1 MQDFLEIWR
10 MRYAVQDS
18 QDAARWIDQVLRLGV
33 YAYQQNAPDQALSY
47 FLDALEMAMDYHI
60 EDSYVTGNIAGIYA
74 DAMDFAHAWEMNRG
88 NTRRLEEAGDYVS
101 AALSLNTML
110 TCAMGLGDTAKVWRC
125 AKAMLRTPYDTIPT
139 VQFSLE
145 RAWMFLDMK
154 RGKYRQAL
162 IHARNEAAYAACF
175 ADTTAFLASVYQDIA
190 LMNARLQRY
199 DSALWYYDKAL
210 KANLTK
216 EKIPALKQIYRQEA
230 EIYKRLGQHQ
240 AYYDKIEAFMEL
252 SRYSDSLAQAERH
265 ENLDYVI
272 LQRAQAR
279 KMMQI
284 QYEVL
289 YKDQIIKKQR
299 LLATGSVLLFL
310 LVSALLFLLYQSKRK
325 KERTNRLLY
334 EKTKQLLDLSQ
345 AQTERWKAL
354 ATGQDSPAEDV
365 PMLPDENSGHDTLP
379 VSGESGIPHE
389 ADPAEA
395 KDILFRQAANCP
407 SQLQESLKFA
417 DGHPKDS
424 HPETAGLHSEAS
436 HSGQV
441 SPPDKIPNIE
451 QDSRLDQIRIRQ
463 LIEGI
468 LQLLEKEECWLQPDF
483 TIEKAAKQ
491 LGTNSSYLSYVVNH
505 HLGKSFSTLLN
516 EYRVRRACLLM
527 EDPAMRPTR
536 WIIWPCR
543 PVSATVSPCSGSS
556 SAWSAWHRPNTG
568 KWPAIPSRSSTNPPC
583 EKKKRAFRN
592 PFWVSETPSWQGRYQ
607 HSFYYPRNY
616 AGSSPFFS
624 GKLLFFLHQASP
636 IQCSRLKTPL
646 PAKAISRLG
655 TMSVCTA
662 K

>member
-1 MQDFLEIWR
+1 MRKAYFLSIPIFLSLAACQPKPEPAAESPSEAPLYSLLIENPDSWLPEQKDSTMQDFLEIWR

-18 QDAARWIDQVLRLGV
+18 QDAARWIDRVLRLGA

-47 FLDALEMAMDYHI
+47 FLDALEMALDYHI
-60 EDSYVTGNIAGIYA
+60 EDPYVTGNIAGIYA
-74 DAMDFAHAWEMNRG
+74 DAMDFSRAWEMNWGRYSQ
-88 NTRRLEEAGDYVS
+88 LEQAGDYLS
-101 AALSLNTML
+101 AALDLNTML
-110 TCAMGLGDTAKVWRC
+110 TCAMGMGDTAKVRQC
-125 AKAMLRTPYDTIPT
+125 AKAMLRKPYDTIPT

-145 RAWMFLDMK
+145 RAGMFLDMK

-210 KANLTK
+210 EANLT
-216 EKIPALKQIYRQEA
+216 ERRIPALKRIYRQEA

-240 AYYDKIEAFMEL
+240 AYYDKMEAFMEL

-299 LLATGSVLLFL
+299 LLAIGSALLFL

-354 ATGQDSPAEDV
+354 ASGLDLPTGDSMPLEDS
-365 PMLPDENSGHDTLP
+365 MSLDANSGHGTLP
-379 VSGESGIPHE
+379 VSGESGIPDE
-389 ADPAEA
+389 ADSAKEA
-395 KDILFRQAANCP
+395 GAILSGQTASFP
-407 SQLQESLKFA
+407 SRLQDSLCSA
-417 DGHPKDS
+417 DGHSKATHS
-424 HPETAGLHSEAS
+424 ETAGLHPETPHSGKVS
-436 HSGQV
+436 HS
-441 SPPDKIPNIE
+441 DKIPNIE
-451 QDSRLDQIRIRQ
+451 QDSRLDQTRIRQ
-463 LIEGI
+463 LIAGI

-505 HLGKSFSTLLN
+505 HLGKSFSALLN

-527 EDPAMRPTR
+527 EDPAN
-536 WIIWPCR
+536 
-543 PVSATVSPCSGSS
+543 ATYTMDYLAMQAGFSNRVTLLRQFKRIVGM
-556 SAWSAWHRPNTG
+556 A
-568 KWPAIPSRSSTNPPC
+568 PS
-583 EKKKRAFRN
+583 EYWKMARN
-592 PFWVSETPSWQGRYQ
+592 PSQSPLREKEEGVS
-607 HSFYYPRNY
+607 
-616 AGSSPFFS
+616 
-624 GKLLFFLHQASP
+624 
-636 IQCSRLKTPL
+636 
-646 PAKAISRLG
+646 
-655 TMSVCTA
+655 
-662 K
+662 

>member
-18 QDAARWIDQVLRLGV
+18 QDAARWIDRVLRLGA

-47 FLDALEMAMDYHI
+47 FLDALEMALDYHI
-60 EDSYVTGNIAGIYA
+60 EDPYVTGNIAGIYA
-74 DAMDFAHAWEMNRG
+74 DAMDFSRAWEMNWGRYSQ
-88 NTRRLEEAGDYVS
+88 LEQAGDYLS
-101 AALSLNTML
+101 AALDLNTML
-110 TCAMGLGDTAKVWRC
+110 TCAMGMGDTAKVRQC
-125 AKAMLRTPYDTIPT
+125 AKAMLRKPYDTIPT

-145 RAWMFLDMK
+145 RAGMFLDMK

-210 KANLTK
+210 EANLT
-216 EKIPALKQIYRQEA
+216 ERRIPALKRIYRQEA

-240 AYYDKIEAFMEL
+240 AYYDKMEAFMEL

-299 LLATGSVLLFL
+299 LLAIGSALLFL

-354 ATGQDSPAEDV
+354 ASGLDLPTGDSMPLEDS
-365 PMLPDENSGHDTLP
+365 MSLDANSGHGTLP
-379 VSGESGIPHE
+379 VSGESGIPDE
-389 ADPAEA
+389 ADSAKEA
-395 KDILFRQAANCP
+395 GAILSGQTASFP
-407 SQLQESLKFA
+407 SRLQDSLCSA
-417 DGHPKDS
+417 DGHSKAPHS
-424 HPETAGLHSEAS
+424 ETAGLHPEAS
-436 HSGQV
+436 HPGQV
-441 SPPDKIPNIE
+441 SHLEQIPNME
-451 QDSRLDQIRIRQ
+451 QDSRLDKTRIRQ
-463 LIEGI
+463 LIAGI

-527 EDPAMRPTR
+527 ENPANATYTMDYLAMQAGFSNRVTLLRQFKRMVGMAPSEYWKMAR
-536 WIIWPCR
+536 HPKPIINQSPLR
-543 PVSATVSPCSGSS
+543 EKEEGVS
-556 SAWSAWHRPNTG
+556 
-568 KWPAIPSRSSTNPPC
+568 
-583 EKKKRAFRN
+583 
-592 PFWVSETPSWQGRYQ
+592 
-607 HSFYYPRNY
+607 
-616 AGSSPFFS
+616 
-624 GKLLFFLHQASP
+624 
-636 IQCSRLKTPL
+636 
-646 PAKAISRLG
+646 
-655 TMSVCTA
+655 
-662 K
+662 

>member
-47 FLDALEMAMDYHI
+47 FLDALEMALDFHM
-60 EDSYVTGNIAGIYA
+60 EDPYVTGNIAGIYA
-74 DAMDFAHAWEMNRG
+74 DAMDFSRAWEMNWGRY
-88 NTRRLEEAGDYVS
+88 TQLEQAGDYLN
-101 AALSLNTML
+101 AALDLNTML
-110 TCAMGLGDTAKVWRC
+110 TCAMGMGDTAKVRQC
-125 AKAMLRTPYDTIPT
+125 AKAMLREPYDTIPA

-145 RAWMFLDMK
+145 RAGMFLDMK

-175 ADTTAFLASVYQDIA
+175 ADTTAVLASVYQDID

-210 KANLTK
+210 EANLT
-216 EKIPALKQIYRQEA
+216 ERRIPALKRIYRQEA
-230 EIYKRLGQHQ
+230 EIYKRLGRHQ
-240 AYYDKIEAFMEL
+240 AYYDKMESFMEL

-299 LLATGSVLLFL
+299 LLAIGSALLFL

-345 AQTERWKAL
+345 AQAERWKAL
-354 ATGQDSPAEDV
+354 AAGLDLPTEDV
-365 PMLPDENSGHDTLP
+365 LMPLDANIGHGTLP
-379 VSGESGIPHE
+379 VSEESGIPDE
-389 ADPAEA
+389 ADPAKEA
-395 KDILFRQAANCP
+395 GAIPSGQTASFP
-407 SQLQESLKFA
+407 SQTQESLKA
-417 DGHPKDS
+417 AYEHPKAPHS
-424 HPETAGLHSEAS
+424 ETAGLHSEAS

-527 EDPAMRPTR
+527 EDPANATYTMDYLAMQAGFSNRVTLLRQFKRMVGMAPSEYWKMAR
-536 WIIWPCR
+536 HPKPIINQSPLR
-543 PVSATVSPCSGSS
+543 EKEEGVS
-556 SAWSAWHRPNTG
+556 
-568 KWPAIPSRSSTNPPC
+568 
-583 EKKKRAFRN
+583 
-592 PFWVSETPSWQGRYQ
+592 
-607 HSFYYPRNY
+607 
-616 AGSSPFFS
+616 
-624 GKLLFFLHQASP
+624 
-636 IQCSRLKTPL
+636 
-646 PAKAISRLG
+646 
-655 TMSVCTA
+655 
-662 K
+662 

>member
-47 FLDALEMAMDYHI
+47 FLDALEMALDFHM
-60 EDSYVTGNIAGIYA
+60 EDPYVTGNIAGIYA
-74 DAMDFAHAWEMNRG
+74 DAMDFSRAWEMNWGRY
-88 NTRRLEEAGDYVS
+88 TQLEQAGDYLN
-101 AALSLNTML
+101 AALDLNTML
-110 TCAMGLGDTAKVWRC
+110 TCAMGMGDTAKVRQC
-125 AKAMLRTPYDTIPT
+125 AKAMLREPYDTIPA

-145 RAWMFLDMK
+145 RAGMFLDMK

-210 KANLTK
+210 EANLT
-216 EKIPALKQIYRQEA
+216 ERRIPALKRIYRQEA
-230 EIYKRLGQHQ
+230 EIYKRLGRHQ
-240 AYYDKIEAFMEL
+240 AYYDKMESFMEL

-299 LLATGSVLLFL
+299 LLAIGSALLFL

-345 AQTERWKAL
+345 AQAERWKAL
-354 ATGQDSPAEDV
+354 AAGLDLPTEDV
-365 PMLPDENSGHDTLP
+365 LMPLDANIGHGTLP
-379 VSGESGIPHE
+379 VSEESGIPDE
-389 ADPAEA
+389 ADPAKEA
-395 KDILFRQAANCP
+395 GAIPSGQTASFP
-407 SQLQESLKFA
+407 SQTQESLKA
-417 DGHPKDS
+417 AYEHPKAPHS
-424 HPETAGLHSEAS
+424 ETAGLHSEAS

-527 EDPAMRPTR
+527 EDPANATYTMDYLAMQAGFSNRVTLLRQFKRMVGMAPSEYWKMAR
-536 WIIWPCR
+536 HPKPIINQSPLR
-543 PVSATVSPCSGSS
+543 EKEEGVS
-556 SAWSAWHRPNTG
+556 
-568 KWPAIPSRSSTNPPC
+568 
-583 EKKKRAFRN
+583 
-592 PFWVSETPSWQGRYQ
+592 
-607 HSFYYPRNY
+607 
-616 AGSSPFFS
+616 
-624 GKLLFFLHQASP
+624 
-636 IQCSRLKTPL
+636 
-646 PAKAISRLG
+646 
-655 TMSVCTA
+655 
-662 K
+662 

>member
-1 MQDFLEIWR
+1 MKKAYFLFLYSLSLAACQPKPEPAAGSPSDAPPYSLLIENPDSWLPEQKDSTMQDFLEIWR

-18 QDAARWIDQVLRLGV
+18 QDAARWIDRVLRLGV

-47 FLDALEMAMDYHI
+47 FLDALEMALDYHI
-60 EDSYVTGNIAGIYA
+60 EDPYVSGNIAGIYA
-74 DAMDFAHAWEMNRG
+74 DAMDFSRAWEMNWGRYSQ
-88 NTRRLEEAGDYVS
+88 LEQTGDYLS
-101 AALSLNTML
+101 AALDLNTML
-110 TCAMGLGDTAKVWRC
+110 TCAMGMGDTAKVRQC
-125 AKAMLRTPYDTIPT
+125 VKAMLRAPYDTIPA

-145 RAWMFLDMK
+145 RAGMFLDMK

-162 IHARNEAAYAACF
+162 IHARNEAAYAPCF

-210 KANLTK
+210 EANLT
-216 EKIPALKQIYRQEA
+216 ERRIPALKRIYRQEA

-240 AYYDKIEAFMEL
+240 AYYDKMEAFMEL

-299 LLATGSVLLFL
+299 LLAIGSALLFL

-354 ATGQDSPAEDV
+354 ASGLDLPTGDSMPLEDS
-365 PMLPDENSGHDTLP
+365 MSLDANSGHGTLP
-379 VSGESGIPHE
+379 VSGESGIPDE
-389 ADPAEA
+389 ADSAKEA
-395 KDILFRQAANCP
+395 GAILSGQTASFP
-407 SQLQESLKFA
+407 SRLQDSLCSA
-417 DGHPKDS
+417 DGHSKAPHS
-424 HPETAGLHSEAS
+424 ETAGLHPETPHSGKVS
-436 HSGQV
+436 HS
-441 SPPDKIPNIE
+441 DKIPNIE
-451 QDSRLDQIRIRQ
+451 QDSRLDQTRIRQ
-463 LIEGI
+463 LIAGI

-505 HLGKSFSTLLN
+505 HLGKSFSALLN

-527 EDPAMRPTR
+527 EDPAN
-536 WIIWPCR
+536 
-543 PVSATVSPCSGSS
+543 ATYTMDYLAMQAGFSNRVTLLRQFKRIVGM
-556 SAWSAWHRPNTG
+556 A
-568 KWPAIPSRSSTNPPC
+568 PS
-583 EKKKRAFRN
+583 EYWKMARN
-592 PFWVSETPSWQGRYQ
+592 PSQSPLREKEEGVS
-607 HSFYYPRNY
+607 
-616 AGSSPFFS
+616 
-624 GKLLFFLHQASP
+624 
-636 IQCSRLKTPL
+636 
-646 PAKAISRLG
+646 
-655 TMSVCTA
+655 
-662 K
+662 

>member
-1 MQDFLEIWR
+1 MRPESMKRAYFLSIPIFLSFAACQPKPEPAAESPSEAPLYSLLIENPDSWLPEQKDSTMQDFLEIWR

-18 QDAARWIDQVLRLGV
+18 QDAARWIDRVLRLGV

-47 FLDALEMAMDYHI
+47 FLDALEMALDYHI
-60 EDSYVTGNIAGIYA
+60 EDPYVSGNIAGIYA
-74 DAMDFAHAWEMNRG
+74 DAMDFSRAWEMNWGRYSQ
-88 NTRRLEEAGDYVS
+88 LEQAGDYLS
-101 AALSLNTML
+101 AALDLNTML
-110 TCAMGLGDTAKVWRC
+110 TCAMGMGDTAKVRQC
-125 AKAMLRTPYDTIPT
+125 AKAMLRKPYDTIPT

-145 RAWMFLDMK
+145 RAGMFLDMK

-210 KANLTK
+210 EANLT
-216 EKIPALKQIYRQEA
+216 ERRIPALKRIYRQEA

-240 AYYDKIEAFMEL
+240 AYYDKMEAFMEL

-299 LLATGSVLLFL
+299 LLAIGSALLFL

-354 ATGQDSPAEDV
+354 ASGLDLPTGDSMPLEDS
-365 PMLPDENSGHDTLP
+365 MSLDANSGHGTLP
-379 VSGESGIPHE
+379 VSGESGIPDE
-389 ADPAEA
+389 ADSAKEA
-395 KDILFRQAANCP
+395 GAILSGQTASFP
-407 SQLQESLKFA
+407 SRLQDSLCSA
-417 DGHPKDS
+417 DGHSKAPHS
-424 HPETAGLHSEAS
+424 ETAGLHPETPHSGKVS
-436 HSGQV
+436 HS
-441 SPPDKIPNIE
+441 DKIPNIE
-451 QDSRLDQIRIRQ
+451 QDSRLDQTRIRQ
-463 LIEGI
+463 LIAGI

-505 HLGKSFSTLLN
+505 HLGKSFSALLN

-527 EDPAMRPTR
+527 EDPAN
-536 WIIWPCR
+536 
-543 PVSATVSPCSGSS
+543 ATYTMDYLAMQAGFSNRVTLLRQFKRIVGM
-556 SAWSAWHRPNTG
+556 A
-568 KWPAIPSRSSTNPPC
+568 PS
-583 EKKKRAFRN
+583 EYWKMARN
-592 PFWVSETPSWQGRYQ
+592 PSQSPLREKEEGVS
-607 HSFYYPRNY
+607 
-616 AGSSPFFS
+616 
-624 GKLLFFLHQASP
+624 
-636 IQCSRLKTPL
+636 
-646 PAKAISRLG
+646 
-655 TMSVCTA
+655 
-662 K
+662 

>member
-18 QDAARWIDQVLRLGV
+18 QDAARWIDRVLRLGA

-47 FLDALEMAMDYHI
+47 FLDALEMALDYHI
-60 EDSYVTGNIAGIYA
+60 EDPYVTGNIAGIYA
-74 DAMDFAHAWEMNRG
+74 DAMDFSRAWEMNWGRYSQ
-88 NTRRLEEAGDYVS
+88 LEQAGDYLS
-101 AALSLNTML
+101 AALDLNTML
-110 TCAMGLGDTAKVWRC
+110 TCAMGMGDTAKVRQC
-125 AKAMLRTPYDTIPT
+125 AKAMLRKPYDTIPT

-145 RAWMFLDMK
+145 RAGMFLDMK

-210 KANLTK
+210 EANLT
-216 EKIPALKQIYRQEA
+216 ERRIPALKRIYRQEA

-240 AYYDKIEAFMEL
+240 AYYDKMEAFMEL

-299 LLATGSVLLFL
+299 LLAIGSALLFL

-354 ATGQDSPAEDV
+354 ASGLDLPTGDSMPLEDS
-365 PMLPDENSGHDTLP
+365 MSLDANSGHGTLP
-379 VSGESGIPHE
+379 VSGESGIPDE
-389 ADPAEA
+389 ADSAKEA
-395 KDILFRQAANCP
+395 GAILSGQTASFP
-407 SQLQESLKFA
+407 SRLQDSLCSA
-417 DGHPKDS
+417 DGHSKAPHS
-424 HPETAGLHSEAS
+424 ETAGLHPETPHSGKVS
-436 HSGQV
+436 HS
-441 SPPDKIPNIE
+441 DKIPNIE
-451 QDSRLDQIRIRQ
+451 QDSRLDQTRIRQ
-463 LIEGI
+463 LIAGI

-505 HLGKSFSTLLN
+505 HLGKSFSALLN

-527 EDPAMRPTR
+527 EDPAN
-536 WIIWPCR
+536 
-543 PVSATVSPCSGSS
+543 ATYTMDYLAMQAGFSNRVTLLRQFKRIVGM
-556 SAWSAWHRPNTG
+556 A
-568 KWPAIPSRSSTNPPC
+568 PS
-583 EKKKRAFRN
+583 EYWKMARN
-592 PFWVSETPSWQGRYQ
+592 PSQSPLREKEEGVS
-607 HSFYYPRNY
+607 
-616 AGSSPFFS
+616 
-624 GKLLFFLHQASP
+624 
-636 IQCSRLKTPL
+636 
-646 PAKAISRLG
+646 
-655 TMSVCTA
+655 
-662 K
+662 

>member
-1 MQDFLEIWR
+1 MW
-10 MRYAVQDS
+10 
-18 QDAARWIDQVLRLGV
+18 
-33 YAYQQNAPDQALSY
+33 P
-47 FLDALEMAMDYHI
+47 
-60 EDSYVTGNIAGIYA
+60 
-74 DAMDFAHAWEMNRG
+74 
-88 NTRRLEEAGDYVS
+88 
-101 AALSLNTML
+101 
-110 TCAMGLGDTAKVWRC
+110 KVRQC
-125 AKAMLRTPYDTIPT
+125 VKAMLRAPYDTIPA

-145 RAWMFLDMK
+145 RAGMFLDMK

-162 IHARNEAAYAACF
+162 IHARNEAAYAPCF

-210 KANLTK
+210 EANLT
-216 EKIPALKQIYRQEA
+216 ERRIPALKRIYRQEA
-230 EIYKRLGQHQ
+230 EIYKRLGRHQ

-252 SRYSDSLAQAERH
+252 SRYSDSLARAERH

-299 LLATGSVLLFL
+299 LLATGSALLFL

-354 ATGQDSPAEDV
+354 ATGLDLPTEDV
-365 PMLPDENSGHDTLP
+365 SMPLEDSMSLDENSGHGTLP
-379 VSGESGIPHE
+379 VSGESEIPEE
-389 ADPAEA
+389 ADSAKEA
-395 KDILFRQAANCP
+395 KGTLSGQAASCS
-407 SQLQESLKFA
+407 SQSQESLKVTYE
-417 DGHPKDS
+417 HPKAPHS
-424 HPETAGLHSEAS
+424 ETAGLHPETP

-441 SPPDKIPNIE
+441 SYPDRVSYIE
-451 QDSRLDQIRIRQ
+451 QDSRLDQTRIRQ
-463 LIEGI
+463 LIAGI

-527 EDPAMRPTR
+527 ENPPMQPTR

-655 TMSVCTA
+655 TMPVCTT

>member
-1 MQDFLEIWR
+1 MRKAYFLLAIPIFLSLAACQPKPEPATGSPSEAPPYSLLIENPDSWLPEQKDSTMQDFLEIWR

-47 FLDALEMAMDYHI
+47 FLDALEMALDFHM
-60 EDSYVTGNIAGIYA
+60 EDPYVTGNIAGIYA
-74 DAMDFAHAWEMNRG
+74 DAMDFSRAWEMNWGRY
-88 NTRRLEEAGDYVS
+88 TQLEQAGDYLN
-101 AALSLNTML
+101 AALDLNTML
-110 TCAMGLGDTAKVWRC
+110 TCAMGMGDTAKVRQC
-125 AKAMLRTPYDTIPT
+125 AKAMLREPYDTIPA

-145 RAWMFLDMK
+145 RAGMFLDMK

-210 KANLTK
+210 EANLT
-216 EKIPALKQIYRQEA
+216 ERRIPALKRIYRQEA
-230 EIYKRLGQHQ
+230 EIYKRLGRHQ
-240 AYYDKIEAFMEL
+240 AYYDKMESFMEL

-299 LLATGSVLLFL
+299 LLAIGSALLFL

-345 AQTERWKAL
+345 AQAERWKAL
-354 ATGQDSPAEDV
+354 AAGLDLPTEDV
-365 PMLPDENSGHDTLP
+365 LMPLDANIGHGTLP
-379 VSGESGIPHE
+379 VSEESGIPDE
-389 ADPAEA
+389 ADPAKEA
-395 KDILFRQAANCP
+395 GAIPSGQTASFP
-407 SQLQESLKFA
+407 SQTQESLKA
-417 DGHPKDS
+417 AYEHPKAPHS
-424 HPETAGLHSEAS
+424 ETAGLHSEAS

-527 EDPAMRPTR
+527 EDPANATYTMDYLAMQAGFSNRVTLLRQFKRMVGMAPSEYWKMAR
-536 WIIWPCR
+536 HPKPIINQSPLR
-543 PVSATVSPCSGSS
+543 EKEEGVS
-556 SAWSAWHRPNTG
+556 
-568 KWPAIPSRSSTNPPC
+568 
-583 EKKKRAFRN
+583 
-592 PFWVSETPSWQGRYQ
+592 
-607 HSFYYPRNY
+607 
-616 AGSSPFFS
+616 
-624 GKLLFFLHQASP
+624 
-636 IQCSRLKTPL
+636 
-646 PAKAISRLG
+646 
-655 TMSVCTA
+655 
-662 K
+662 

>member
-1 MQDFLEIWR
+1 MRKAYFLLAIPIFLSLAACQPKPEPATGFPSEAPLYGLLIENPDSWLPEQKDSTMQDFLEIWR

-18 QDAARWIDQVLRLGV
+18 QDAARWIDRVLRLGV

-47 FLDALEMAMDYHI
+47 FLDALEMALDYHI
-60 EDSYVTGNIAGIYA
+60 EDPYVSGNIAGIYA
-74 DAMDFAHAWEMNRG
+74 DAMDFSRAWEMNWGRYSQ
-88 NTRRLEEAGDYVS
+88 LEQAGDYLS
-101 AALSLNTML
+101 AALDLNTML
-110 TCAMGLGDTAKVWRC
+110 TCAMGMGDTAKVRQC
-125 AKAMLRTPYDTIPT
+125 AKAMLRKPYDTIPT

-145 RAWMFLDMK
+145 RAGMFLDMK

-162 IHARNEAAYAACF
+162 IHARNEAAYADCF
-175 ADTTAFLASVYQDIA
+175 TDTTAFLASVYQDIA
-190 LMNARLQRY
+190 LMNARMQRY

-210 KANLTK
+210 EANLT
-216 EKIPALKQIYRQEA
+216 ERRIPALKRIYRQEA

-240 AYYDKIEAFMEL
+240 AYYDKMEAFMEL
-252 SRYSDSLAQAERH
+252 SRYSDSLARAERH

-289 YKDQIIKKQR
+289 YKDKIIKKQR
-299 LLATGSVLLFL
+299 LLATGSALLFL

-354 ATGQDSPAEDV
+354 ATGLDLPTEDV
-365 PMLPDENSGHDTLP
+365 SMPLEDSMPLDENSGHDTLP
-379 VSGESGIPHE
+379 VSGESEIPDE
-389 ADPAEA
+389 ANPAKEA
-395 KDILFRQAANCP
+395 KGFLSSQAASFP
-407 SQLQESLKFA
+407 SRLQDSLKA
-417 DGHPKDS
+417 TDGHSKAPHS
-424 HPETAGLHSEAS
+424 ETAGLHPETP

-441 SPPDKIPNIE
+441 SHSDKIPNIE
-451 QDSRLDQIRIRQ
+451 QDSRLDQTRIRQ
-463 LIEGI
+463 LIAGI

-527 EDPAMRPTR
+527 EDPANATYTMDYLAMQAGFSNRVTLLRQFKRMVGMAPSEYWKMAR
-536 WIIWPCR
+536 HPKPIINQSPLR
-543 PVSATVSPCSGSS
+543 EKEEGVS
-556 SAWSAWHRPNTG
+556 
-568 KWPAIPSRSSTNPPC
+568 
-583 EKKKRAFRN
+583 
-592 PFWVSETPSWQGRYQ
+592 
-607 HSFYYPRNY
+607 
-616 AGSSPFFS
+616 
-624 GKLLFFLHQASP
+624 
-636 IQCSRLKTPL
+636 
-646 PAKAISRLG
+646 
-655 TMSVCTA
+655 
-662 K
+662 

>member
-1 MQDFLEIWR
+1 MRPESMKRAYFLSIPIFLSFAACQPKPEPAAESPSEAPLYSLLIENPDSWLPEQKDSTMQDFLEIWR

-18 QDAARWIDQVLRLGV
+18 QDAARWIDRVLRLGA

-47 FLDALEMAMDYHI
+47 FLDALEMALDYHI
-60 EDSYVTGNIAGIYA
+60 EDPYVTGNIAGIYA
-74 DAMDFAHAWEMNRG
+74 DAMDFSRAWEMNWGRYSQ
-88 NTRRLEEAGDYVS
+88 LEQAGDYLS
-101 AALSLNTML
+101 AALDLNTML
-110 TCAMGLGDTAKVWRC
+110 TCAMGMGDTAKVRQC
-125 AKAMLRTPYDTIPT
+125 AKAMLRKPYDTIPT

-145 RAWMFLDMK
+145 RAGMFLDMK

-210 KANLTK
+210 EANLT
-216 EKIPALKQIYRQEA
+216 ERRIPALKRIYRQEA

-240 AYYDKIEAFMEL
+240 AYYDKMEAFMEL

-299 LLATGSVLLFL
+299 LLAIGSALLFL

-354 ATGQDSPAEDV
+354 ASGLDLPTGDSMPLEDS
-365 PMLPDENSGHDTLP
+365 MSLDANSGHGTLP
-379 VSGESGIPHE
+379 VSGESGIPDE
-389 ADPAEA
+389 ADSAKEA
-395 KDILFRQAANCP
+395 GAILSGQTASFP
-407 SQLQESLKFA
+407 SRLQDSLCSA
-417 DGHPKDS
+417 DGHSKAPHS
-424 HPETAGLHSEAS
+424 ETAGLHPETPHSGKVS
-436 HSGQV
+436 HS
-441 SPPDKIPNIE
+441 DKIPNIE
-451 QDSRLDQIRIRQ
+451 QDSRLDQTRIRQ
-463 LIEGI
+463 LIAGI

-505 HLGKSFSTLLN
+505 HLGKSFSALLN

-527 EDPAMRPTR
+527 EDPAN
-536 WIIWPCR
+536 
-543 PVSATVSPCSGSS
+543 ATYTMDYLAMQAGFSNRVTLLRQFKRIVGM
-556 SAWSAWHRPNTG
+556 A
-568 KWPAIPSRSSTNPPC
+568 PS
-583 EKKKRAFRN
+583 EYWKMARN
-592 PFWVSETPSWQGRYQ
+592 PSQSPLREKEEGVS
-607 HSFYYPRNY
+607 
-616 AGSSPFFS
+616 
-624 GKLLFFLHQASP
+624 
-636 IQCSRLKTPL
+636 
-646 PAKAISRLG
+646 
-655 TMSVCTA
+655 
-662 K
+662 

>member
-1 MQDFLEIWR
+1 MW
-10 MRYAVQDS
+10 
-18 QDAARWIDQVLRLGV
+18 
-33 YAYQQNAPDQALSY
+33 P
-47 FLDALEMAMDYHI
+47 
-60 EDSYVTGNIAGIYA
+60 
-74 DAMDFAHAWEMNRG
+74 
-88 NTRRLEEAGDYVS
+88 
-101 AALSLNTML
+101 
-110 TCAMGLGDTAKVWRC
+110 KVRQC
-125 AKAMLRTPYDTIPT
+125 AKAMLRKPYDTIPT

-145 RAWMFLDMK
+145 RAGMFLDMK

-210 KANLTK
+210 EANLT
-216 EKIPALKQIYRQEA
+216 ERRIPALKRIYRQEA

-240 AYYDKIEAFMEL
+240 AYYDKMEAFMEL

-299 LLATGSVLLFL
+299 LLAIGSALLFL

-354 ATGQDSPAEDV
+354 ASGLDLPTGDSMPLEDS
-365 PMLPDENSGHDTLP
+365 MSLDANSGHGTLP
-379 VSGESGIPHE
+379 VSGESGIPDE
-389 ADPAEA
+389 ADSAKEA
-395 KDILFRQAANCP
+395 GAILSGQTASFP
-407 SQLQESLKFA
+407 SRLQDSLCSA
-417 DGHPKDS
+417 DGHSKAPHS
-424 HPETAGLHSEAS
+424 ETAGLHPETPHSGKVS
-436 HSGQV
+436 HS
-441 SPPDKIPNIE
+441 DKIPNIE
-451 QDSRLDQIRIRQ
+451 QDSRLDQTRIRQ
-463 LIEGI
+463 LIAGI

-527 EDPAMRPTR
+527 ENPANATYTMDYLAMQAGFSNRVTLLRQFKRMVGMAPSEYWKMAR
-536 WIIWPCR
+536 HPKPIINQSPLR
-543 PVSATVSPCSGSS
+543 EKEEGVS
-556 SAWSAWHRPNTG
+556 
-568 KWPAIPSRSSTNPPC
+568 
-583 EKKKRAFRN
+583 
-592 PFWVSETPSWQGRYQ
+592 
-607 HSFYYPRNY
+607 
-616 AGSSPFFS
+616 
-624 GKLLFFLHQASP
+624 
-636 IQCSRLKTPL
+636 
-646 PAKAISRLG
+646 
-655 TMSVCTA
+655 
-662 K
+662 

>member
-18 QDAARWIDQVLRLGV
+18 QDAARWINQVLRLGV

-47 FLDALEMAMDYHI
+47 FLDALEMALDYHI
-60 EDSYVTGNIAGIYA
+60 EDPYVNGNIAGIYA
-74 DAMDFAHAWEMNRG
+74 DAMDFSRAWEMNWGRYSQ
-88 NTRRLEEAGDYVS
+88 LEKAGDYLS
-101 AALSLNTML
+101 AALDLNTML
-110 TCAMGLGDTAKVWRC
+110 TCAMGMGDTAKVRQC
-125 AKAMLRTPYDTIPT
+125 AKAMFRKPYDTIPT

-145 RAWMFLDMK
+145 RAGMFLDMK

-162 IHARNEAAYAACF
+162 IHARNEAAYADCF
-175 ADTTAFLASVYQDIA
+175 ADTTAFLAAVYEDIA

-210 KANLTK
+210 EANLAK
-216 EKIPALKQIYRQEA
+216 ERIPSLKRIYRQEA
-230 EIYKRLGQHQ
+230 EIYKRLGRHQ
-240 AYYDKIEAFMEL
+240 AYYDKMESFMEL

-299 LLATGSVLLFL
+299 LLAIGSALLFL

-389 ADPAEA
+389 ADPVKGT
-395 KDILFRQAANCP
+395 KDTLSSQAASCP
-407 SQLQESLKFA
+407 SQLQESLKAA

-424 HPETAGLHSEAS
+424 HPETAGLHPEAS
-436 HSGQV
+436 HLEQ
-441 SPPDKIPNIE
+441 IPNME
-451 QDSRLDQIRIRQ
+451 QDSRLDKTRIRQ
-463 LIEGI
+463 LIAGI
-468 LQLLEKEECWLQPDF
+468 LKLLDEEECWLQPDF
-483 TIEKAAKQ
+483 TVEKAARQ

-527 EDPAMRPTR
+527 EDPANATYTMDYLAMQAGFSNRVTLLRQFKRMVGMAPSEYWKMAR
-536 WIIWPCR
+536 HPKPIINQSPLR
-543 PVSATVSPCSGSS
+543 EKEEGVS
-556 SAWSAWHRPNTG
+556 
-568 KWPAIPSRSSTNPPC
+568 
-583 EKKKRAFRN
+583 
-592 PFWVSETPSWQGRYQ
+592 
-607 HSFYYPRNY
+607 
-616 AGSSPFFS
+616 
-624 GKLLFFLHQASP
+624 
-636 IQCSRLKTPL
+636 
-646 PAKAISRLG
+646 
-655 TMSVCTA
+655 
-662 K
+662 

>member
-1 MQDFLEIWR
+1 MKKAYFLFLYSLSLAACQPKPEPAAESPSGIPPYSLLIENPDSWLPEKKDSTMQDFLEIWR

-18 QDAARWIDQVLRLGV
+18 QDAARWIDRVLRLGV

-47 FLDALEMAMDYHI
+47 FLDALEMALDYHI
-60 EDSYVTGNIAGIYA
+60 EDPYVSGNIAGIYA
-74 DAMDFAHAWEMNRG
+74 DAMDFSRAWEMNWGRYSQ
-88 NTRRLEEAGDYVS
+88 LEQAGDYLN
-101 AALSLNTML
+101 AALDLNTML
-110 TCAMGLGDTAKVWRC
+110 TCAMGMGDTAKVRQC
-125 AKAMLRTPYDTIPT
+125 AKAMLREPYDTIPA

-145 RAWMFLDMK
+145 RAGMFLDMK

-162 IHARNEAAYAACF
+162 IHARNEAAYADCF
-175 ADTTAFLASVYQDIA
+175 TDTTAFLASVYQDIA

-210 KANLTK
+210 EANLT
-216 EKIPALKQIYRQEA
+216 ERRIPALKRIYRQEA
-230 EIYKRLGQHQ
+230 EIYKRLGRHQ

-252 SRYSDSLAQAERH
+252 SRCSDSLAQAERH

-299 LLATGSVLLFL
+299 LIVTGSALLFL

-354 ATGQDSPAEDV
+354 ASGLDLPTEDV
-365 PMLPDENSGHDTLP
+365 SMPLDENSGHGALP
-379 VSGESGIPHE
+379 VSGESGIPDE
-389 ADPAEA
+389 ADPAKEA
-395 KDILFRQAANCP
+395 GAILSGQTASFP
-407 SQLQESLKFA
+407 SRLQDSLKVA
-417 DGHPKDS
+417 DELSQAPHS
-424 HPETAGLHSEAS
+424 ETAGLHPETP
-436 HSGQV
+436 HPGQV
-441 SPPDKIPNIE
+441 SHPDKIPNIE
-451 QDSRLDQIRIRQ
+451 QDSRLDQTRIRQ
-463 LIEGI
+463 LIAGI

-505 HLGKSFSTLLN
+505 HLGKSFSALLN

-527 EDPAMRPTR
+527 EDPANATYTMDYLAMQAGFSNRVTLLRQFKRMVGMAPSEYWKMAR
-536 WIIWPCR
+536 HPKPIINQSPLR
-543 PVSATVSPCSGSS
+543 EKEEGVS
-556 SAWSAWHRPNTG
+556 
-568 KWPAIPSRSSTNPPC
+568 
-583 EKKKRAFRN
+583 
-592 PFWVSETPSWQGRYQ
+592 
-607 HSFYYPRNY
+607 
-616 AGSSPFFS
+616 
-624 GKLLFFLHQASP
+624 
-636 IQCSRLKTPL
+636 
-646 PAKAISRLG
+646 
-655 TMSVCTA
+655 
-662 K
+662 

>member
-1 MQDFLEIWR
+1 MKKAYFLSVSIFLFLAACQPKPEPAAESPSEAPPYGLLIENPDSWLPQQKDSTMQDFLEIWR

-47 FLDALEMAMDYHI
+47 FLDALEMALDFHM
-60 EDSYVTGNIAGIYA
+60 EDPYVTGNIAGIYA
-74 DAMDFAHAWEMNRG
+74 DAMDFSRAWEMNWGRY
-88 NTRRLEEAGDYVS
+88 TQLEQAGDYLN
-101 AALSLNTML
+101 AALDLNTML
-110 TCAMGLGDTAKVWRC
+110 TCAMGMGDTAKVRQC
-125 AKAMLRTPYDTIPT
+125 VKAMLRAPYDTIPA

-145 RAWMFLDMK
+145 RAGMFLDMK
-154 RGKYRQAL
+154 RGQYRQAL

-210 KANLTK
+210 EANLT
-216 EKIPALKQIYRQEA
+216 ERRIPALKRIYRQEA

-240 AYYDKIEAFMEL
+240 SYCDKIEAFMEL

-265 ENLDYVI
+265 EKLDYVI

-389 ADPAEA
+389 ADPVKGA
-395 KDILFRQAANCP
+395 KDILSSQAASCL
-407 SQLQESLKFA
+407 SRLQESLKAA

-424 HPETAGLHSEAS
+424 HPETAGLHPEAS
-436 HSGQV
+436 HPGQV
-441 SPPDKIPNIE
+441 SHLEQIPNME
-451 QDSRLDQIRIRQ
+451 QDSRLDKTRIRQ
-463 LIEGI
+463 LIAGI
-468 LQLLEKEECWLQPDF
+468 LNLLDEEECWLQPDF
-483 TIEKAAKQ
+483 TVEKAARQ

-527 EDPAMRPTR
+527 ENPANATYTMDYLAMQAGFSNRVTLLRQFKRMVGMAPSEYWKMAR
-536 WIIWPCR
+536 HPKPIINQSPLR
-543 PVSATVSPCSGSS
+543 EKEEGVS
-556 SAWSAWHRPNTG
+556 
-568 KWPAIPSRSSTNPPC
+568 
-583 EKKKRAFRN
+583 
-592 PFWVSETPSWQGRYQ
+592 
-607 HSFYYPRNY
+607 
-616 AGSSPFFS
+616 
-624 GKLLFFLHQASP
+624 
-636 IQCSRLKTPL
+636 
-646 PAKAISRLG
+646 
-655 TMSVCTA
+655 
-662 K
+662 

>member
-1 MQDFLEIWR
+1 MRPESMKRAYFLSIPIFLSFAACQPKPEPAAESPSEAPLYSLLIENPDSWLPEQKDSTMQDFLEIWR

-18 QDAARWIDQVLRLGV
+18 QDAARWIDRVLRLGV

-47 FLDALEMAMDYHI
+47 FLDALEMALDYHI
-60 EDSYVTGNIAGIYA
+60 EDPYVSGNIAGIYA
-74 DAMDFAHAWEMNRG
+74 DAMDFSRAWEMNWGRYSQ
-88 NTRRLEEAGDYVS
+88 LEQAGDYLS
-101 AALSLNTML
+101 AALDLNTML
-110 TCAMGLGDTAKVWRC
+110 TCAMGMGDTAKVRQC
-125 AKAMLRTPYDTIPT
+125 AKAMLRKPYDTIPT

-145 RAWMFLDMK
+145 RAGMFLDMK

-210 KANLTK
+210 EANLT
-216 EKIPALKQIYRQEA
+216 ERRIPALKRIYRQEA

-240 AYYDKIEAFMEL
+240 AYYDKMEAFMEL

-299 LLATGSVLLFL
+299 LLAIGSALLFL

-354 ATGQDSPAEDV
+354 ASGLDLPTGDSMPLEDS
-365 PMLPDENSGHDTLP
+365 MSLDANSGHGTLP
-379 VSGESGIPHE
+379 VSGESGIPDE
-389 ADPAEA
+389 ADSAKEA
-395 KDILFRQAANCP
+395 GAILSGQTASFP
-407 SQLQESLKFA
+407 SRLQDSLCSA
-417 DGHPKDS
+417 DGHSKAPHS
-424 HPETAGLHSEAS
+424 ETAGLHPETPHSGKVS
-436 HSGQV
+436 HS
-441 SPPDKIPNIE
+441 DKIPNIE
-451 QDSRLDQIRIRQ
+451 QDSRLDQTRIRQ
-463 LIEGI
+463 LIAGI

-505 HLGKSFSTLLN
+505 HLGKSFSALLN

-527 EDPAMRPTR
+527 EDPAN
-536 WIIWPCR
+536 
-543 PVSATVSPCSGSS
+543 ATYTMDYLAMQAGFSNRVTLLRQFKRMVGM
-556 SAWSAWHRPNTG
+556 A
-568 KWPAIPSRSSTNPPC
+568 PS
-583 EKKKRAFRN
+583 EYWKMARN
-592 PFWVSETPSWQGRYQ
+592 PSQSPLREKEEGVS
-607 HSFYYPRNY
+607 
-616 AGSSPFFS
+616 
-624 GKLLFFLHQASP
+624 
-636 IQCSRLKTPL
+636 
-646 PAKAISRLG
+646 
-655 TMSVCTA
+655 
-662 K
+662 

>member
-1 MQDFLEIWR
+1 MPRFFLSSQAVLAGTTHSIRPKSMKRAYFLPILIFLSLAACQPKPEPAAESPSEAPPYGLLIENPDSWLPEQKDSTMQDFLEIWR

-18 QDAARWIDQVLRLGV
+18 QDAARWIDRVLRLGA

-60 EDSYVTGNIAGIYA
+60 EDPYVSGNIAGIYT
-74 DAMDFAHAWEMNRG
+74 DAMDFSRAWEMNWGRYSQ
-88 NTRRLEEAGDYVS
+88 LEQAGDYLN
-101 AALSLNTML
+101 AALDLNTML
-110 TCAMGLGDTAKVWRC
+110 TCAMGMGDTAKVRQC
-125 AKAMLRTPYDTIPT
+125 AKAMLRKPYDTIPT

-145 RAWMFLDMK
+145 RVGMFLDMK

-175 ADTTAFLASVYQDIA
+175 ADTTAFLAAVYEDIA

-210 KANLTK
+210 DANLAK
-216 EKIPALKQIYRQEA
+216 ERIPSLKRIYRQEA

-240 AYYDKIEAFMEL
+240 AYYDKMEAFMEL

-299 LLATGSVLLFL
+299 LLAIGSALLFL

-354 ATGQDSPAEDV
+354 ASGLDLPTDDSMPLDA
-365 PMLPDENSGHDTLP
+365 NSGHGTLP
-379 VSGESGIPHE
+379 VSGESGIPDE
-389 ADPAEA
+389 ADSA
-395 KDILFRQAANCP
+395 KESKGDLSGQAASCP
-407 SQLQESLKFA
+407 SLSQKSPTAAYE
-417 DGHPKDS
+417 HPKAPHS
-424 HPETAGLHSEAS
+424 ETAGLHPETP

-441 SPPDKIPNIE
+441 SHSDKIPNIE
-451 QDSRLDQIRIRQ
+451 QDSRLDQTRIRQ
-463 LIEGI
+463 LIAGI

-527 EDPAMRPTR
+527 EDPAN
-536 WIIWPCR
+536 
-543 PVSATVSPCSGSS
+543 ATYTMDYLAMQAGFSNRVTLLRQFKRIVGMP
-556 SAWSAWHRPNTG
+556 
-568 KWPAIPSRSSTNPPC
+568 PSEYWKMAKN
-583 EKKKRAFRN
+583 KA
-592 PFWVSETPSWQGRYQ
+592 V
-607 HSFYYPRNY
+607 
-616 AGSSPFFS
+616 
-624 GKLLFFLHQASP
+624 
-636 IQCSRLKTPL
+636 KT
-646 PAKAISRLG
+646 A
-655 TMSVCTA
+655 
-662 K
+662 

>member
-18 QDAARWIDQVLRLGV
+18 QDAARWINQVLRLGV

-47 FLDALEMAMDYHI
+47 FLDALEMALDYHI
-60 EDSYVTGNIAGIYA
+60 EDPYVNGNIAGIYA
-74 DAMDFAHAWEMNRG
+74 DAMDFSRAWEMNWGRYSQ
-88 NTRRLEEAGDYVS
+88 LEQAGDYLS
-101 AALSLNTML
+101 AALDLNTML
-110 TCAMGLGDTAKVWRC
+110 TCAMGMGDTAKVRQC
-125 AKAMLRTPYDTIPT
+125 AKAMFRKPYDTIPT

-145 RAWMFLDMK
+145 RAGMFLDMK

-162 IHARNEAAYAACF
+162 IHARNEAAYADCF
-175 ADTTAFLASVYQDIA
+175 ADTTAFLAAVYEDIA

-210 KANLTK
+210 EANLAK
-216 EKIPALKQIYRQEA
+216 ERIPSLKRIYRQEA
-230 EIYKRLGQHQ
+230 EIYKRLGRHQ
-240 AYYDKIEAFMEL
+240 AYYDKMESFMEL

-299 LLATGSVLLFL
+299 LLAIGSALLFL

-389 ADPAEA
+389 ADPVKGT
-395 KDILFRQAANCP
+395 KDTLSSQAASCP
-407 SQLQESLKFA
+407 SQLQESLKAA

-424 HPETAGLHSEAS
+424 HPETAGLHPEAS
-436 HSGQV
+436 HLEQ
-441 SPPDKIPNIE
+441 IPNME
-451 QDSRLDQIRIRQ
+451 QDSRLDKTRIRQ
-463 LIEGI
+463 LIAGI
-468 LQLLEKEECWLQPDF
+468 LKLLDEEECWLQPDF
-483 TIEKAAKQ
+483 TVEKAARQ

-527 EDPAMRPTR
+527 EDPANATYTMDYLAMQAGFSNRVTLLRQFKRMVGMAPSEYWKMAR
-536 WIIWPCR
+536 HPKPIINQSPLR
-543 PVSATVSPCSGSS
+543 EKEEGVS
-556 SAWSAWHRPNTG
+556 
-568 KWPAIPSRSSTNPPC
+568 
-583 EKKKRAFRN
+583 
-592 PFWVSETPSWQGRYQ
+592 
-607 HSFYYPRNY
+607 
-616 AGSSPFFS
+616 
-624 GKLLFFLHQASP
+624 
-636 IQCSRLKTPL
+636 
-646 PAKAISRLG
+646 
-655 TMSVCTA
+655 
-662 K
+662 

>member
-1 MQDFLEIWR
+1 MW
-10 MRYAVQDS
+10 
-18 QDAARWIDQVLRLGV
+18 
-33 YAYQQNAPDQALSY
+33 P
-47 FLDALEMAMDYHI
+47 
-60 EDSYVTGNIAGIYA
+60 
-74 DAMDFAHAWEMNRG
+74 
-88 NTRRLEEAGDYVS
+88 
-101 AALSLNTML
+101 
-110 TCAMGLGDTAKVWRC
+110 KVRQC
-125 AKAMLRTPYDTIPT
+125 VKAMLRAPYDTIPA

-145 RAWMFLDMK
+145 RAGMFLDMK
-154 RGKYRQAL
+154 RGQYRQAL

-190 LMNARLQRY
+190 MMNARLQRY

-210 KANLTK
+210 EANLT
-216 EKIPALKQIYRQEA
+216 ERRIPALKRIYRQEA

-240 AYYDKIEAFMEL
+240 SYCDKIEAFMEL

-284 QYEVL
+284 QYGVL

-354 ATGQDSPAEDV
+354 ATGLDLPTEDV
-365 PMLPDENSGHDTLP
+365 SMPLEDSMPLDENSGHDTLP
-379 VSGESGIPHE
+379 VSGESEIPDE
-389 ADPAEA
+389 ANPAKEA
-395 KDILFRQAANCP
+395 KGFLSGQAASCP
-407 SQLQESLKFA
+407 SPSQESLKVA
-417 DGHPKDS
+417 YEHPKA
-424 HPETAGLHSEAS
+424 PHSETP

-441 SPPDKIPNIE
+441 SHSDKIPNIE
-451 QDSRLDQIRIRQ
+451 QDSRLDQTRIRQ
-463 LIEGI
+463 LIAGI

-527 EDPAMRPTR
+527 ENPANATYTMDYLAMQAGFSNRVTLLRQFKRMVGMAPSEYWKMAR
-536 WIIWPCR
+536 HPKPIINQSPLR
-543 PVSATVSPCSGSS
+543 EKEEGVS
-556 SAWSAWHRPNTG
+556 
-568 KWPAIPSRSSTNPPC
+568 
-583 EKKKRAFRN
+583 
-592 PFWVSETPSWQGRYQ
+592 
-607 HSFYYPRNY
+607 
-616 AGSSPFFS
+616 
-624 GKLLFFLHQASP
+624 
-636 IQCSRLKTPL
+636 
-646 PAKAISRLG
+646 
-655 TMSVCTA
+655 
-662 K
+662 

>member
-1 MQDFLEIWR
+1 MRKAYFLLAIPIFLSLAACQPKPEPATGSPSEAPPYSLLIENPDSWLPEQKDSTMQDFLEIWR

-18 QDAARWIDQVLRLGV
+18 QDAARWINQVLRLGV

-47 FLDALEMAMDYHI
+47 FLDALEMALDYHI
-60 EDSYVTGNIAGIYA
+60 EDPYVNGNIAGIYA
-74 DAMDFAHAWEMNRG
+74 DAMDFSRAWEMNWGRYSQ
-88 NTRRLEEAGDYVS
+88 LEKAGDYLS
-101 AALSLNTML
+101 AALDLNTML
-110 TCAMGLGDTAKVWRC
+110 TCAMGMGDTAKVRQC
-125 AKAMLRTPYDTIPT
+125 AKAMFRKPYDTIPT

-145 RAWMFLDMK
+145 RAGMFLDMK

-162 IHARNEAAYAACF
+162 IHARNEAAYADCF
-175 ADTTAFLASVYQDIA
+175 ADTTAFLAAVYEDIA

-210 KANLTK
+210 EANLAK
-216 EKIPALKQIYRQEA
+216 ERIPSLKRIYRQEA
-230 EIYKRLGQHQ
+230 EIYKRLGRHQ
-240 AYYDKIEAFMEL
+240 AYYDKMESFMEL

-299 LLATGSVLLFL
+299 LLAIGSALLFL

-345 AQTERWKAL
+345 AQAERWKAL
-354 ATGQDSPAEDV
+354 AAGLDLPTEDV
-365 PMLPDENSGHDTLP
+365 LMPLDANIGHGTLP
-379 VSGESGIPHE
+379 VSEESGIPDE
-389 ADPAEA
+389 ADPAKEA
-395 KDILFRQAANCP
+395 GAIPSGQTASFP
-407 SQLQESLKFA
+407 SQTQESLKA
-417 DGHPKDS
+417 AYEHPKAPHS
-424 HPETAGLHSEAS
+424 ETAGLQPETPHSGKVS
-436 HSGQV
+436 HS
-441 SPPDKIPNIE
+441 DKIPNME
-451 QDSRLDQIRIRQ
+451 QDSRLDQTRIRQ
-463 LIEGI
+463 LIAGI

-527 EDPAMRPTR
+527 EDPAN
-536 WIIWPCR
+536 
-543 PVSATVSPCSGSS
+543 ATYTMDYLAMQAGFSNRVTLLRQFKRIVGMP
-556 SAWSAWHRPNTG
+556 
-568 KWPAIPSRSSTNPPC
+568 PSEYWKMAKN
-583 EKKKRAFRN
+583 KA
-592 PFWVSETPSWQGRYQ
+592 V
-607 HSFYYPRNY
+607 
-616 AGSSPFFS
+616 
-624 GKLLFFLHQASP
+624 
-636 IQCSRLKTPL
+636 KT
-646 PAKAISRLG
+646 A
-655 TMSVCTA
+655 
-662 K
+662 

>member
-1 MQDFLEIWR
+1 MKRAYFLSIPIFLSFAACQPKPEPAAESPSEAPLYSLLIENPDSWLPEQKDSTMQDFLEIWR

-18 QDAARWIDQVLRLGV
+18 QDAARWIDRVLRLGA

-47 FLDALEMAMDYHI
+47 FLDALEMALDYHI
-60 EDSYVTGNIAGIYA
+60 EDPYVTGNIAGIYA
-74 DAMDFAHAWEMNRG
+74 DAMDFSRAWEMNWGRYSQ
-88 NTRRLEEAGDYVS
+88 LEQAGDYLS
-101 AALSLNTML
+101 AALDLNTML
-110 TCAMGLGDTAKVWRC
+110 TCAMGMGDTAKVRQC
-125 AKAMLRTPYDTIPT
+125 AKAMLRKPYDTIPT

-145 RAWMFLDMK
+145 RAGMFLDMK

-210 KANLTK
+210 EANLT
-216 EKIPALKQIYRQEA
+216 ERRIPALKRIYRQEA

-240 AYYDKIEAFMEL
+240 AYYDKMEAFMEL

-299 LLATGSVLLFL
+299 LLAIGSALLFL

-354 ATGQDSPAEDV
+354 ASGLDLPTGDSMPLEDS
-365 PMLPDENSGHDTLP
+365 MSLDANSGHGTLP
-379 VSGESGIPHE
+379 VSGESGIPDE
-389 ADPAEA
+389 ADSAKEA
-395 KDILFRQAANCP
+395 GAILSGQTASFP
-407 SQLQESLKFA
+407 SRLQDSLCSA
-417 DGHPKDS
+417 DGHSKAPHS
-424 HPETAGLHSEAS
+424 ETAGLHPETPHSGKVS
-436 HSGQV
+436 HS
-441 SPPDKIPNIE
+441 DKIPNIE
-451 QDSRLDQIRIRQ
+451 QDSRLDQTRIRQ
-463 LIEGI
+463 LIAGI

-505 HLGKSFSTLLN
+505 HLGKSFSALLN

-527 EDPAMRPTR
+527 EDPAN
-536 WIIWPCR
+536 
-543 PVSATVSPCSGSS
+543 ATYTMDYLAMQAGFSNRVTLLRQFKRIVGM
-556 SAWSAWHRPNTG
+556 A
-568 KWPAIPSRSSTNPPC
+568 PS
-583 EKKKRAFRN
+583 EYWKMARN
-592 PFWVSETPSWQGRYQ
+592 PSQSPLREKEEGVS
-607 HSFYYPRNY
+607 
-616 AGSSPFFS
+616 
-624 GKLLFFLHQASP
+624 
-636 IQCSRLKTPL
+636 
-646 PAKAISRLG
+646 
-655 TMSVCTA
+655 
-662 K
+662 

>member
-1 MQDFLEIWR
+1 MPRFFLSSQAVPAGTLCNIRPEYMKKAYFLSVSIFLFLAACQPKPEPAAESPLEAPPYGLLIENPDSWLPQQKDSTMQDFLEIWR

-47 FLDALEMAMDYHI
+47 FLDALEMALDFHM
-60 EDSYVTGNIAGIYA
+60 ENPYVTGNIAGIYA
-74 DAMDFAHAWEMNRG
+74 DAMDFSRAWEMNWGRY
-88 NTRRLEEAGDYVS
+88 TQLEQAGDYLN
-101 AALSLNTML
+101 AALDLNTML
-110 TCAMGLGDTAKVWRC
+110 TCAMGMGDTAKVRQC
-125 AKAMLRTPYDTIPT
+125 AKAMLREPYDTIPA

-145 RAWMFLDMK
+145 RAGMFLDMK

-190 LMNARLQRY
+190 LMNARLHRY

-210 KANLTK
+210 EANLT
-216 EKIPALKQIYRQEA
+216 ERRIPALKRIYRQEA

-240 AYYDKIEAFMEL
+240 SYCDKIEAFMEL

-299 LLATGSVLLFL
+299 LLAIGSALLFL

-389 ADPAEA
+389 ADPVKGT
-395 KDILFRQAANCP
+395 KDTISSQAASCP
-407 SQLQESLKFA
+407 SQLQESLKAA

-424 HPETAGLHSEAS
+424 HPETAGLHPEAS
-436 HSGQV
+436 HLEQ
-441 SPPDKIPNIE
+441 IPNME
-451 QDSRLDQIRIRQ
+451 QDSRLDKTRIRQ
-463 LIEGI
+463 LIAGI
-468 LQLLEKEECWLQPDF
+468 LKLLDEEECWLQPDF
-483 TIEKAAKQ
+483 TVEKAARQ

-527 EDPAMRPTR
+527 EDPANATYTMDYLAMQAGFSNRVTLLRQFKRMVGMAPSEYWKMAR
-536 WIIWPCR
+536 HPKPIINQSPLR
-543 PVSATVSPCSGSS
+543 EKEEGVS
-556 SAWSAWHRPNTG
+556 
-568 KWPAIPSRSSTNPPC
+568 
-583 EKKKRAFRN
+583 
-592 PFWVSETPSWQGRYQ
+592 
-607 HSFYYPRNY
+607 
-616 AGSSPFFS
+616 
-624 GKLLFFLHQASP
+624 
-636 IQCSRLKTPL
+636 
-646 PAKAISRLG
+646 
-655 TMSVCTA
+655 
-662 K
+662 

>member
-1 MQDFLEIWR
+1 MRKAYFLSIPIFLSLAACQPKPEPAAESPSEAPLYSLLIENPDSWLPEQKDSTMQDFLEIWR

-18 QDAARWIDQVLRLGV
+18 QDAARWIDRVLRLGA

-47 FLDALEMAMDYHI
+47 FLDALEMALDYHI
-60 EDSYVTGNIAGIYA
+60 EDPYVTGNIAGIYA
-74 DAMDFAHAWEMNRG
+74 DAMDFSRAWEMNWGRYSQ
-88 NTRRLEEAGDYVS
+88 LEQAGDYLS
-101 AALSLNTML
+101 AALDLNTML
-110 TCAMGLGDTAKVWRC
+110 TCAMGMGDTAKVRQC
-125 AKAMLRTPYDTIPT
+125 AKAMLRKPYDTIPT

-145 RAWMFLDMK
+145 RAGMFLDMK

-210 KANLTK
+210 EANLT
-216 EKIPALKQIYRQEA
+216 ERRIPALKRIYRQEA

-240 AYYDKIEAFMEL
+240 AYYDKMEAFMEL

-299 LLATGSVLLFL
+299 LLAIGSALLFL

-354 ATGQDSPAEDV
+354 ASGLDLPTGDSMPLEDS
-365 PMLPDENSGHDTLP
+365 MSLDANSGHGTLP
-379 VSGESGIPHE
+379 VSGESGIPDE
-389 ADPAEA
+389 ADSAKEA
-395 KDILFRQAANCP
+395 GAILSGQTASFP
-407 SQLQESLKFA
+407 SRLQDSLCSA
-417 DGHPKDS
+417 DGHSKAPHS
-424 HPETAGLHSEAS
+424 ETAGLHPETPHSGKVS
-436 HSGQV
+436 HS
-441 SPPDKIPNIE
+441 DKIPNIE
-451 QDSRLDQIRIRQ
+451 QDSRLDQTRIRQ
-463 LIEGI
+463 LIAGI

-505 HLGKSFSTLLN
+505 HLGKSFSALLN

-527 EDPAMRPTR
+527 EDPAN
-536 WIIWPCR
+536 
-543 PVSATVSPCSGSS
+543 ATYTMDYLAMQAGFSNRVTLLRQFKRIVGM
-556 SAWSAWHRPNTG
+556 A
-568 KWPAIPSRSSTNPPC
+568 PS
-583 EKKKRAFRN
+583 EYWKMARN
-592 PFWVSETPSWQGRYQ
+592 PSQSPLREKEEGVS
-607 HSFYYPRNY
+607 
-616 AGSSPFFS
+616 
-624 GKLLFFLHQASP
+624 
-636 IQCSRLKTPL
+636 
-646 PAKAISRLG
+646 
-655 TMSVCTA
+655 
-662 K
+662 